1 MFRIKRV
8 YEKPAEDD
16 GMRVLVDRL
25 WPRGLK
31 KEEVQIDHWMKDAAP
46 SDSLRKWFAHKEE
59 LWPEFKR
66 RYREE
71 LKDKKDILKQLQD
84 LGKSKKVTFLYAAK
98 DEERNNA
105 RVLLEVLKK
114 NELDVSISDR

>member
-1 MFRIKRV
+1 MFGIKRV
-8 YEKPAEDD
+8 YEKPDEGD
-16 GMRVLVDRL
+16 GVRVLVDRL

-31 KEEVQIDHWMKDAAP
+31 KEEVKIDHWMKDAAP

-66 RYREE
+66 RYLEE
-71 LKDKKDILKQLQD
+71 MKDKKDILKQLQD
-84 LGKSKKVTFLYAAK
+84 LGKSKKVTLLYAAK

-105 RVLLEVLKK
+105 LVLLELLKK
-114 NELDVSISDR
+114 K